1 MIISFSGIDS
11 CGKST
16 QIKLLE
22 NYFKEKNMRYKNIWS
37 RGGYTNWFEFMKQV
51 ARKLPFNK
59 LPPPGVN
66 EKRTK
71 MFENI
76 RFQKVWLCIAL
87 LDLARLYTITFR
99 LNCLLGYNILC
110 DRYLW
115 DTYIDFK
122 LAFPNIN
129 LEKHI
134 LWKTLCKLT
143 VKPDVSIIITISPE
157 ESWKRSVLKKEP
169 FSETSEIRK
178 IRDTLYKRL
187 IGENK
192 WMWVINGH
200 DSINDIWQKIKG
212 IIDNDNK

>member
-16 QIKLLE
+16 QIRLIEK
-22 NYFKEKNMRYKNIWS
+22 YFDKKNIRYKNIWS
-37 RGGYTNWFEFMKQV
+37 RGGYTNWFEFIKRV
-51 ARKLPFNK
+51 ARKLSFNK
-59 LPPPGVN
+59 LPPSGVN

-71 MFENI
+71 MFENS

-87 LDLARLYTITFR
+87 LDLIRLYTITFR
-99 LNCLLGYNILC
+99 LNCLLGNNIIY

-122 LAFPNIN
+122 IAFSDIN

-134 LWKTLCKLT
+134 LWKTLCKLAA
-143 VKPDVSIIITISPE
+143 KPDVSIIITISPE
-157 ESWKRSVLKKEP
+157 ESWKRSVLKEEP
-169 FSETSEIRK
+169 FSETLER
-178 IRDTLYKRL
+178 RREREALYKRL
-187 IGENK
+187 IKDNK
-192 WMWVINGH
+192 WMWVINGE
-200 DSINDIWQKIKG
+200 DSIDSIWQKIKG

>member
-16 QIKLLE
+16 QIELLE
-22 NYFKEKNMRYKNIWS
+22 NYFNKKNIRYKNIWS
-37 RGGYTNWFEFMKQV
+37 RGGYTNWFEFIKQV

-66 EKRTK
+66 DRRTE
-71 MFENI
+71 MFKNSK
-76 RFQKVWLCIAL
+76 FQKIWLCTAL
-87 LDLARLYTITFR
+87 LDIIILYAITFR
-99 LNCLLGYNILC
+99 LNCLLGYNIIC

-122 LAFPNIN
+122 LAFSGIN

-134 LWKTLCKLT
+134 LWKTLCKLA
-143 VKPDVSIIITISPE
+143 VKPDISIIITISPE

-169 FSETSEIRK
+169 FSEKLEIRK
-178 IRDTLYKRL
+178 GRDALYKRL
-187 IGENK
+187 IKENK
-192 WMWVINGH
+192 WMCVINGH
-200 DSINDIWQKIKG
+200 NSIENIWRKIKG

>member
-16 QIKLLE
+16 QIKLIE

-37 RGGYTNWFEFMKQV
+37 RGGYTNWFEFLKQV

-71 MFENI
+71 MFENN
-76 RFQKVWLCIAL
+76 RFQKVWLYIAL
-87 LDLARLYTITFR
+87 LDLIRLYTVTFR
-99 LNCLLGYNILC
+99 LNCLLGYSIIC

-122 LAFPNIN
+122 LAFPDIN

-134 LWKTLCKLT
+134 LWKILGKLA

-157 ESWKRSVLKKEP
+157 ESWERSVLKKEP
-169 FSETSEIRK
+169 FSETLEIRK
-178 IRDTLYKRL
+178 ERDALYKRL
-187 IGENK
+187 IKGNK
-192 WMWVINGH
+192 WMQVINGH
-200 DSINDIWQKIKG
+200 DSIDNIWKKIKG
-212 IIDNDNK
+212 IIDNDDK